1 MFFFGRVDVTA
12 SESAFMKPAG
22 DVLNTVQAAAFLGAH
37 VETVRR
43 LARRGDIPSF
53 KVGRD
58 WRFMRQALSD
68 WSTQYGRPDSGQ
80 PTVLVVDDEP
90 LYCTML
96 ARMLELA
103 GYRALRA
110 AGGEDGLASI
120 ERERVDLVLLD
131 LMMPGVNGPA
141 FLRALRA
148 ANQDLP
154 VIVMTGYPDSS
165 LMVEAMRYGPLM
177 VLAKPIDRDMLLRSV
192 RCVLPGFGA
201 NLHEQGESNGS

>member
-1 MFFFGRVDVTA
+1 
-12 SESAFMKPAG
+12 MKPAG
-22 DVLNTVQAAAFLGAH
+22 DVLNTTQAAEFLGAH

-68 WSTQYGRPDSGQ
+68 WSAQYSRPDSDQ
-80 PTVLVVDDEP
+80 PAVLVVDDEP
-90 LYCTML
+90 LYRKML
-96 ARMLELA
+96 ERMLELA
-103 GYRALRA
+103 GYRVLSVP
-110 AGGEDGLASI
+110 GGADGLATVQS
-120 ERERVDLVLLD
+120 ERVALVLLD

-141 FLRALRA
+141 FLRALRTG
-148 ANQDLP
+148 NQDLP

-201 NLHEQGESNGS
+201 NLHEQGETRGS